1 MRPIGSSEIKEKR
14 VAMSKP
20 SELREKNTEQL
31 EFLIREAQEQLFQLR
46 FQSAT
51 EKLDRPSRLKQLRRE
66 IARIKT
72 IIHQRNLVKG
82 V

>member
-1 MRPIGSSEIKEKR
+1 
-14 VAMSKP
+14 MSKP

-51 EKLDRPSRLKQLRRE
+51 EKLDRPSRLRQLRRE

>member
-1 MRPIGSSEIKEKR
+1 
-14 VAMSKP
+14 MSKP

-31 EFLIREAQEQLFQLR
+31 EFLIREAQDQLFQLR

-72 IIHQRNLVKG
+72 IIHQRSLVKG
-82 V
+82 A